1 LTVFNI
7 AWKEIK
13 QNFRDFHTF
22 VFMLAFP
29 IALMLILGTALS
41 NAFDQKITVNDI
53 NVIYKDTAGPQL
65 SSSFQSF
72 AKETGKSG
80 VHFKKVSG
88 TVDGKN
94 EVKENNATAY
104 VELTDKGIELYGN
117 NRNSIEES
125 ITQGMLTAFADKYN
139 VAVAVASVDA
149 SKLGSVMK
157 EGNNRD
163 FIKERSLKS
172 ANQPGSMDYYA
183 IAMSTMI
190 ALYGAF
196 YANSLLRAERVR
208 NTALRLVAA
217 PISKGEIFLGKI
229 LGCLTANSLCILA
242 VVAFSHFVY
251 KANWGEHIGIVLLV
265 LLSEVILAV
274 SFGLGISYI
283 AKTGESSRMIIMIV
297 IQISSF
303 FGGAYFKI
311 ENPTGIMNVI
321 THLSPLTWIN
331 QAITKIVYTNDLGAA
346 ITPIALNIGISIL
359 FLAITIVSLQRRE
372 GL

>member
-1 LTVFNI
+1 
-7 AWKEIK
+7 
-13 QNFRDFHTF
+13 
-22 VFMLAFP
+22 MLAFP
-29 IALMLILGTALS
+29 IVLMLILGSALS
-41 NAFDQKITVNDI
+41 NAFDRKITVNDI
-53 NVIYKDTAGPQL
+53 NVIYKDTAGSQI
-65 SSSFQSF
+65 SSSFQTF

-80 VHFKKVSG
+80 VHFKKESG
-88 TVDGKN
+88 TVDGKK

-125 ITQGMLTAFADKYN
+125 IIQGMLTAYADKYN
-139 VAVAVASVDA
+139 VAVAVAHVDA

-157 EGNNRD
+157 EGNKAN

-172 ANQPGSMDYYA
+172 AKQQGAMDYYA
-183 IAMSTMI
+183 VVMSTMI
-190 ALYGAF
+190 ALYGAM
-196 YANSLLRAERVR
+196 YASSLIRGERVR

-217 PISKGEIFLGKI
+217 PIRKGEIFLGKI
-229 LGCLTANSLCILA
+229 LGCLTVNSLCLLA

-251 KANWGEHIGIVLLV
+251 KADWGEHIGVVLLL
-265 LLSEVILAV
+265 LLSEVFLAA

-283 AKTGESSRMIIMIV
+283 AKTGESSRTIIMIV
-297 IQISSF
+297 IQLSSF